1 LRSVIGENIELEFRS
16 ESHLG
21 SVEADPGQLEQVIIN
36 LAINAR
42 DATPNG
48 GKLSITT
55 SNIYLDEA
63 YVARRVVVR
72 PGSYVQLVVSDTGS
86 GMEEETQSHIFEPF
100 FTPRNWERVRDSPR
114 YRIRHREAKWWLRLG
129 VQRARPRHR
138 LQNLLAHGGDPRGK

>member
-1 LRSVIGENIELEFRS
+1 M
-16 ESHLG
+16 
-21 SVEADPGQLEQVIIN
+21 EADPGQLEQVIIN

-42 DATPNG
+42 DAMPNG

-86 GMEEETQSHIFEPF
+86 GMDEETQSHIFEPF
-100 FTPRNWERVRDSPR
+100 FTPKE
-114 YRIRHREAKWWLRLG
+114 LG
-129 VQRARPRHR
+129 KGTG
-138 LQNLLAHGGDPRGK
+138 LASLPYTAS